1 MIPSLYLCL
10 HLHLYM
16 YTCVYLRMH
25 LSMSICRSLWIC
37 FCIKSAALSGSISMS
52 RYLYIY
58 LPTEPAKLSTI
69 DLSFSIY
76 LSPDLFI
83 CLSIPQSVCIA
94 HAHTQTSIHACIDA
108 RMPAHV
114 YNCMFFMRRER
125 EKERKRRR
133 QRKREEKQR
142 QILSSCPAS
151 VRTLV

>member
-1 MIPSLYLCL
+1 
-10 HLHLYM
+10 
-16 YTCVYLRMH
+16 
-25 LSMSICRSLWIC
+25 
-37 FCIKSAALSGSISMS
+37 MS

-58 LPTEPAKLSTI
+58 LPTVPAKLSTI

-76 LSPDLFI
+76 LSPDLSI

-125 EKERKRRR
+125 EKERKRE
-133 QRKREEKQR
+133 REGDREKEKKQHMN
-142 QILSSCPAS
+142 A
-151 VRTLV
+151 V